1 MIIPD
6 NQIPL
11 DDSDNSEAD
20 DQQSQQDIHSNGLD
34 DAPEPGDTLEDNDS
48 ERDKLKQAYDAAES
62 SYTLNLGE
70 DKPAPK
76 KKE

>member
-1 MIIPD
+1 MITPD

-34 DAPEPGDTLEDNDS
+34 DAPEPGDIVENDS
-48 ERDKLKQAYDAAES
+48 EPDKLQQAYDAAES
-62 SYTLNLGE
+62 SYTLNLGD
-70 DKPAPK
+70 DKKPTK
-76 KKE
+76 DE

>member
-34 DAPEPGDTLEDNDS
+34 DAPEPGDTVDNDS
-48 ERDKLKQAYDAAES
+48 EADKLKQAYDAAES

-70 DKPAPK
+70 DKSTSK
-76 KKE
+76 KQE

>member
-1 MIIPD
+1 MIIPE

-34 DAPEPGDTLEDNDS
+34 DAPEPGDTVDNDA
-48 ERDKLKQAYDAAES
+48 EPDKLKQAYDAAES

-70 DKPAPK
+70 DKPASK

>member
-1 MIIPD
+1 MITPD

-34 DAPEPGDTLEDNDS
+34 DAPEPGDIVENDS
-48 ERDKLKQAYDAAES
+48 EPDKLQQAYDAAES
-62 SYTLNLGE
+62 SYTLNLDD
-70 DKPAPK
+70 DKPASK